1 MVFKGKGSINDN
13 RFLVGASWEMMA
25 AFTKAGNARERTD
38 GKGSVQ
44 VEK

>member
-1 MVFKGKGSINDN
+1 MVFKGKGSIKDN

-25 AFTKAGNARERTD
+25 AFTKTGNARERTD